1 MKGRDAVERVAG
13 KTRCW
18 RKLTVIHVGVQ
29 MPLSENKEG
38 GINSPLLITYHTGQN
53 SMYAVMLFLL
63 FICTSQVKQQ
73 AMRSRWME
81 ESFGLITD
89 KKKWPRKNSVTFNEV
104 ENNACSFVL
113 GSW

>member
-1 MKGRDAVERVAG
+1 
-13 KTRCW
+13 
-18 RKLTVIHVGVQ
+18 

-38 GINSPLLITYHTGQN
+38 DFNSPLLVTYHTGQN
-53 SMYAVMLFLL
+53 SIHVVMLSL

-89 KKKWPRKNSVTFNEV
+89 KKKWPRKNSVTLNEV
-104 ENNACSFVL
+104 ENNACSFVRVF
-113 GSW
+113 W